1 MAFDFKNMICFGVA
15 GNFAG
20 HLEQAGEAAD
30 FISVQTEEE
39 IQPKAIFPFYVPSE
53 TLNPECSRPRNLRNT
68 TA

>member
-39 IQPKAIFPFYVPSE
+39 IQPKAIFLFMYRVKHSI
-53 TLNPECSRPRNLRNT
+53 LNINFLPRFL
-68 TA
+68 